1 MPDQYQNKY
10 RIASVRAQW
19 WDYGRAGAY
28 FVTICGKDREH
39 FFGEI
44 KNGKMILS
52 AVGVIADILWY
63 GHFGLALPMI
73 FCDGFIFPGMQT
85 SCQDDQI
92 RFWRDNQG
100 RDNK

>member
-1 MPDQYQNKY
+1 
-10 RIASVRAQW
+10 
-19 WDYGRAGAY
+19 
-28 FVTICGKDREH
+28 
-39 FFGEI
+39 
-44 KNGKMILS
+44 
-52 AVGVIADILWY
+52 VGVIADILWY

-73 FCDGFIFPGMQT
+73 FCDGFIFHGMQS